1 MNSTYT
7 KHPSKRWYLVTG
19 IIALILV
26 IVLCAACGSNVQ
38 TSGEATPP
46 PASTESVEST
56 TSASDG
62 ELRGDFKEAMGS
74 YEDFMK
80 KYKSNPSDV
89 SLLADYADYMTK
101 YADMVDK
108 FDKWESEDL
117 SDAELAY
124 YIDVQARVSKLLI
137 EASQSRRVAD
147 KKSVSEDSAIFSRVY
162 VQKCIH
168 SVY

>member
-26 IVLCAACGSNVQ
+26 IVLCAACGSNAQ

-62 ELRGDFKEAMGS
+62 ELRGDFKEAMDS
-74 YEDFMK
+74 YEDFMNDYADFMK

-101 YADMVDK
+101 LPTWSINLTNGKVK
-108 FDKWESEDL
+108 
-117 SDAELAY
+117 
-124 YIDVQARVSKLLI
+124 I
-137 EASQSRRVAD
+137 
-147 KKSVSEDSAIFSRVY
+147 
-162 VQKCIH
+162 
-168 SVY
+168 

>member
-1 MNSTYT
+1 MTNIKRKRRIKINSTYT

-26 IVLCAACGSNVQ
+26 IVLCAACGSNAQ
-38 TSGEATPP
+38 ISGEATPP

-62 ELRGDFKEAMGS
+62 ELRGDFKEAMDS
-74 YEDFMK
+74 YEDFMNDYADFMK

-101 YADMVDK
+101 LPT
-108 FDKWESEDL
+108 W
-117 SDAELAY
+117 
-124 YIDVQARVSKLLI
+124 
-137 EASQSRRVAD
+137 
-147 KKSVSEDSAIFSRVY
+147 SVNLTNGKVKI
-162 VQKCIH
+162 
-168 SVY
+168 

>member
-1 MNSTYT
+1 MSLKSGSASFAVKAAAWSRPYRKLKRKLTNIKRKRRIKINSTYT

-26 IVLCAACGSNVQ
+26 IVLCAACGSNAQ

-62 ELRGDFKEAMGS
+62 ELRGDFKEAMDS
-74 YEDFMK
+74 YEDFMNDYADFMK

-101 YADMVDK
+101 LPTWSINLTNGKVK
-108 FDKWESEDL
+108 
-117 SDAELAY
+117 
-124 YIDVQARVSKLLI
+124 I
-137 EASQSRRVAD
+137 
-147 KKSVSEDSAIFSRVY
+147 
-162 VQKCIH
+162 
-168 SVY
+168 

>member
-1 MNSTYT
+1 MNFTYT
-7 KHPSKRWYLVTG
+7 KPPSKRWYLVTG

-26 IVLCAACGSNVQ
+26 IVLCAACGSNAQ

-62 ELRGDFKEAMGS
+62 ELRSDFKEAMDS
-74 YEDFMK
+74 YEDFMNDYADFMK
-80 KYKSNPSDV
+80 KYKANPSDV

-101 YADMVDK
+101 YADMVEK

-137 EASQSRRVAD
+137 DNAS
-147 KKSVSEDSAIFSRVY
+147 
-162 VQKCIH
+162 
-168 SVY
+168 